1 MPKNLTAFF
10 SPNSIAI
17 IGASRTPK
25 KVGAVILKNLIES
38 GYKGKIYP
46 VNPGAKNIQKIK
58 CYKNISEVPET
69 PDLVI
74 ISIPANFIPE
84 ILVQI
89 GEKGTKNV
97 VVISAGFKE
106 TGIEGAKL
114 EKEIVEI
121 SKKYEVNLLGPNC
134 LGFVNNENLVNATFG
149 KVTSP
154 NGNLNFITQSGA
166 IATSLF
172 DWCGSVGLGFSNF
185 VTLGNKAVLNEN
197 DILEHLFDKYHGS
210 VTSLSDEKPSKTHP
224 IGLYLESITD
234 GPGFLE
240 VSKKIT
246 RYDPMFIIKPG
257 KSTAAVNAMQSHT
270 GAIAGA
276 DDVFNSA
283 LKEAGIL
290 RCETLE
296 DFFDLSKAF
305 SWSILPKGPRVAV
318 ISNAGGPGV
327 ISADS
332 IIDNGLEM
340 AEMGEETKNKLL
352 EVLPRSASIMNP
364 VDVLGDAL
372 ADRFASATEIVLQ
385 NEGCDSVVVLLTP
398 QIMTQIKKTAE
409 MIGEISKKYNKPVL
423 CSFIGGTLVA
433 EGEKI
438 LNKMQIPSF
447 RFPERAIYAI
457 GKMWEFKKRHEENTF
472 NQIDIYQV
480 LNFDIMPEKVSKLV
494 KEGIDRK
501 QQALDNI
508 SSDIVISTIGINT
521 PPTLG
526 VATLNQAKEFAGI
539 HNYPVVLKLSS
550 PGLLHKKNVGGV
562 VLDIK
567 NDDELENAW
576 DILERKKESLEEE
589 IKSTTAFQIQKEV
602 PSGTEV
608 IVGVKNDKTFG
619 HVMLFGAGG
628 SLAELISDK
637 NLALLPMDMN
647 KAQKLVEGSKIFKS
661 LKGNKDEQP
670 YALEKLYEL
679 MVKLSKIVEGEPGI
693 EEIEVNPVIINI
705 NDVWA
710 VDTKVLLRENK
721 QMPQGPNFKTAKV
734 LKAENLTEKMHFFQ
748 FESEEAFDVIPGQY
762 LSVKVSDARVNCYSV
777 AGFEA
782 PNKFNLL
789 VDSTPGGPGSK
800 FFESLKV
807 GDKMT
812 FLGPFGNFKLKPNE
826 DVENMLFFATGCGTA
841 PLKYMIE
848 SALQEGKK
856 DRKIKLY
863 LGVNNFC
870 DVFFK
875 DYFNDLVKKYE
886 NFSYEIAVNNPD
898 PKWEGPTG
906 FVTELVKKDFP
917 DASKCSAYLCGNKFM
932 VEDVSKVLIERGCP
946 EERIY
951 TEKYGK

>member
-10 SPNSIAI
+10 SPKSISVV
-17 IGASRTPK
+17 GASRSPK

-38 GYKGKIYP
+38 GYKGVLYP
-46 VNPGAKNIQKIK
+46 INQEAKTISKIK
-58 CYKNISEVPET
+58 CYKRILDLPET

-74 ISIPANFIPE
+74 ISIPSPFVSQ
-84 ILVQI
+84 ILKEV
-89 GEKGTKNV
+89 GEKGSKNV
-97 VVISAGFKE
+97 VIISAGFKE
-106 TGIEGAKL
+106 TGAEGEAL
-114 EKEIVEI
+114 EKEIISI
-121 SKKYEVNLLGPNC
+121 SKDFGINILGPNC
-134 LGFVNNENLVNATFG
+134 LGFVNNENNVNATFG
-149 KVTSP
+149 KANSL

-172 DWCGSVGLGFSNF
+172 DWCSSVGIGFSNF
-185 VTLGNKAVLNEN
+185 VTLGNKADINEN
-197 DILEHLFDKYHGS
+197 DVMEYLFEKYHGS
-210 VTSLSDEKPSKTHP
+210 LTSLSDENDSSTHP
-224 IGLYLESITD
+224 LGLYLESIVN
-234 GPGFLE
+234 GRGFLE
-240 VSKKIT
+240 ICKKFT
-246 RYDPMFIIKPG
+246 KHEPVFIIKPG
-257 KSTAAVNAMQSHT
+257 KSQAAASAMQSHT

-276 DDVFNSA
+276 DDVFDSA
-283 LKEAGIL
+283 LKEAGVI
-290 RCETLE
+290 RCNSLE

-305 SWSILPKGPRVAV
+305 SWANLPSGSRVAI
-318 ISNAGGPGV
+318 ISNAGGPAV

-332 IIDNGLEM
+332 VVENGLEM
-340 AEMGEETKNKLL
+340 VDLGEETRKKLL

-372 ADRFASATEIVLQ
+372 AQRYADASKIVLK
-385 NEGCDSVVVLLTP
+385 NENCDALVVLLTP

-409 MIGEISKKYNKPVL
+409 MIGDVSKKYQKPVL
-423 CSFIGGTLVA
+423 CSFIGGSLVGD
-433 EGEKI
+433 GEKI
-438 LNKMQIPSF
+438 LNNMHIPSF
-447 RFPERAIYAI
+447 RFPERAIYAL
-457 GKMWEFKKRHEENTF
+457 GKMREFKKRQEESTST
-472 NQIDIYQV
+472 QMDIYQV
-480 LNFDIMPEKVSKLV
+480 LNFDVMPEKVNKLV
-494 KEGIDRK
+494 KEAIDKK
-501 QQALDNI
+501 QPALNNI
-508 SSDIVISTIGINT
+508 ESDIVISAIGINT

-526 VATLNQAKEFAGI
+526 VDSLEEAQKFAIVQG
-539 HNYPVVLKLSS
+539 YPLVLKLSS

-567 NDDELENAW
+567 NEEELEDAW
-576 DILERKKESLEEE
+576 EILERKKQSLDLE
-589 IKSTTAFQIQKEV
+589 ILKTTNFQIQKEV

-608 IVGVKNDKTFG
+608 IVGIKNDSTFG
-619 HVMLFGAGG
+619 HTMLFGAGG

-637 NLALLPMDMN
+637 NLALLPIDLN
-647 KAQKLVEGSKIFKS
+647 KAKKLVEGSKIFKS
-661 LKGNKDEQP
+661 LKGKNNENS

-679 MVKLSKIVEGEPGI
+679 MVKLSKIVEAEPGI
-693 EEIEVNPVIINI
+693 EEIEINPVIINI

-710 VDTKVLLRENK
+710 VDTKVILRQNK
-721 QMPQGPNFKTAKV
+721 QMPQGPNFKFAKV
-734 LKAENLTEKMHFFQ
+734 LKAENLTPKLHYFQ
-748 FESEEAFDVIPGQY
+748 FESEFPFEVIPGQY
-762 LSVKVSDARVNCYSV
+762 LSVKVSDTRVNCYSV

-812 FLGPFGNFKLKPNE
+812 FLGPFGNFTLNIDE

-848 SALQEGKK
+848 SALKEGKK

-875 DYFNDLVKKYE
+875 DYFNDLSKQHG

-898 PKWEGPTG
+898 PKWDGPIG
-906 FVTELVKKDFP
+906 FVTDVVKNDFP

-932 VEDVSKVLIERGCP
+932 IEDVSKVLIERGCP

-951 TEKYGK
+951 FEKYGK